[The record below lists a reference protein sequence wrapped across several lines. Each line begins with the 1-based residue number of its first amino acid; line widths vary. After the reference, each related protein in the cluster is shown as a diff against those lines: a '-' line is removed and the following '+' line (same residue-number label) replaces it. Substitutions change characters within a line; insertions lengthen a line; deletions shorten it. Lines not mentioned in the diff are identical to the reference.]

1 MRELEDSAASTA
13 TAAVQLPILPLDG
26 KVLFPRT
33 YLRLAIT
40 SASALQLLKDL
51 VWEVRSPKTARRGGS
66 STGNGDASASLSLA
80 IFTRRSSDGDG
91 DAQQALATTAE
102 AKDAVYHVGTVARV
116 VQLTRMQG
124 GATGLSVLVQG
135 LYRVQLQDVA
145 QTRPYLVGTVQKLLA
160 PPLPLKSRADGKVEK
175 DASLTLEQL
184 ALRLKQLTQEYLETA
199 KSSPL
204 LRRSNGLVDAIG
216 NSSAGEL
223 ADVVVSYLNVGA
235 AEKQDV
241 LEAVSVY
248 QRCERAVVLLEQET
262 EKARLQRKIQS
273 EVQGKLEGTRKE
285 FLLRQQLEAIKKE
298 LGEVGDDGAGG
309 DNAGEIKLLED
320 RLNALTL
327 EPKAAKVAQR
337 ELRRLKG
344 MTAMQPEFG
353 ILHNY
358 LEFFSEL
365 PWNAATA
372 DSLLVERVRQQ
383 LDADHYGLDKVKKRI
398 TEYIA
403 VRSLKRDMR
412 GPILCLVGPPG
423 VGKTSLGRSIAA
435 ATNRKFERVA
445 LGGVHDESEIRGHRK
460 TYVGAMP
467 GCVLNALRHAE
478 TNNPVL
484 LLDEVDKLGK
494 DFRGDPASALLEVLD
509 PHQNNTFTDHYLN
522 VPFDLSHVLFLATAN
537 SLDTIPA
544 PLLDR
549 MEVIE
554 LSGYSVE
561 QKVEIARRYL
571 LPQQIEA
578 NGLRE
583 EMVRVSDDALR
594 FLIMRYTREAGVRD
608 LERQVGAL
616 CRYVAVDVVR
626 ELDEAKQQQQKTG
639 GNKKDETDADLV
651 AAFDPIFIDKKMVH
665 AILGHELVFNEVALR
680 SSVPGVATG
689 MSWST
694 AGGSILF
701 VEASCTR
708 HSPDEL
714 STATSATLSHSAPT
728 LQLTGKLGDVMKES
742 AQLALSWL
750 RVNAH
755 LIELPPLPA
764 TSATGEASGPSVISL
779 DGISGVHV
787 HFPEG
792 AIPKDGP
799 SAGGAIVCALLS
811 VISGIPVPVDIS
823 MTGEITLRGVILP
836 VGGIREKV
844 LAAIRAGIKRVIL
857 PRGNKSEAEELREEF
872 AGVTTSQLRERDAHK
887 PRVQLLFVSDLR
899 ELVQLVF
906 RMKVREDSRVR
917 RVDGSSAATSGG
929 LDFTSDPVLLSML

>member
-1 MRELEDSAASTA
+1 MEDRA
-13 TAAVQLPILPLDG
+13 TSPATPALQLPILPLDG

-51 VWEVRSPKTARRGGS
+51 VWEVRAPKTSRRSGS
-66 STGNGDASASLSLA
+66 DSAASTSLTLA
-80 IFTRRSSDGDG
+80 IFTRRSSAER
-91 DAQQALATTAE
+91 DAGSHQVLPTTAE
-102 AKDAVYHVGTVARV
+102 AKDAVYSVGTVARV

-124 GATGLSVLVQG
+124 GVAGLSVLVQG
-135 LYRVQLQDVA
+135 LHRVQLQDVA
-145 QTRPYLVGTVQKLLA
+145 QTRPYLVGSVQQLEVPA
-160 PPLPLKSRADGKVEK
+160 PVKGEK
-175 DASLTLEQL
+175 TKETALTLEQL
-184 ALRLKQLTQEYLETA
+184 ALRLKHLTQEYLETA
-199 KSSPL
+199 KSAPL

-223 ADVVVSYLNVGA
+223 ADVVVSYLNVA
-235 AEKQDV
+235 VDEKQQV
-241 LEAVSVY
+241 LEAVPVAL
-248 QRCERAVVLLEQET
+248 RCELAVALLEQET

-273 EVQGKLEGTRKE
+273 EVQDKLEGTRKK

-298 LGEVGDDGAGG
+298 LGEAGDDGAGG
-309 DNAGEIKLLED
+309 ENASDIKLLED
-320 RLNALTL
+320 RLNALNL

-344 MTAMQPEFG
+344 MTAMQPEYG

-365 PWNAATA
+365 PWNASTT
-372 DSLLVERVRQQ
+372 DSLLVERVRKQ

-467 GCVLNALRHAE
+467 GCILNALRHAE

-522 VPFDLSHVLFLATAN
+522 VPFDLSRTLFLATAN
-537 SLDTIPA
+537 SLDTIPG

-554 LSGYSVE
+554 LTGYSVE

-578 NGLRE
+578 NGLRKD
-583 EMVRVSDDALR
+583 MVRVSDEALR
-594 FLIMRYTREAGVRD
+594 YLIMRYTREAGVRD

-626 ELDEAKQQQQKTG
+626 ELDESEQKTEEDG
-639 GNKKDETDADLV
+639 VDRLAS
-651 AAFDPIFIDKKMVH
+651 FDPIYIDKKMIRS
-665 AILGHELVFNEVALR
+665 ILGHELVFNEVALR

-708 HSPDEL
+708 RAPL
-714 STATSATLSHSAPT
+714 NKVATSNASALTNSAPT
-728 LQLTGKLGDVMKES
+728 LKLTGKLGDVMKES

-750 RVNAH
+750 LVNAH
-755 LIELPPLPA
+755 LIDLPRVEGSQADAGEL
-764 TSATGEASGPSVISL
+764 SGPNALSL
-779 DGISGVHV
+779 DEISSLHV

-811 VISGIPVPVDIS
+811 VISGLPVPIDIA

-857 PRGNKSEAEELREEF
+857 PRGNKNEAEELRKEF
-872 AGVTTSQLRERDAHK
+872 AGVSTGSSRERDNGK
-887 PRVQLLFVSDLR
+887 DPVQLLFVSDLR
-899 ELVQLVF
+899 ELIQLVF
-906 RMKVREDSRVR
+906 HMKVREDVGVR
-917 RVDGSSAATSGG
+917 RLESSNSSGG
-929 LDFTSDPVLLSML
+929 VDYTSDPVLLSML

>member
-1 MRELEDSAASTA
+1 MEDRTTSTA
-13 TAAVQLPILPLDG
+13 TAALQLPILPLDN

-40 SASALQLLKDL
+40 SSSALQLLKDL
-51 VWEVRSPKTARRGGS
+51 VWEVKAPKTSRRSGGDTTPS
-66 STGNGDASASLSLA
+66 VSLALA
-80 IFTRRSSDGDG
+80 IFTRRQAETEPD
-91 DAQQALATTAE
+91 ALATTAE
-102 AKDAVYHVGTVARV
+102 AKNAVYSVGTMARV
-116 VQLTRMQG
+116 VQLTRLQG
-124 GATGLSVLVQG
+124 GVAGLSVLVQG
-135 LYRVQLQDVA
+135 LHRVQLQDVA
-145 QTRPYLVGTVQKLLA
+145 QTRPYLVGSVQKLAVPSPVLS
-160 PPLPLKSRADGKVEK
+160 KSGSKTEQDT
-175 DASLTLEQL
+175 TLEQL
-184 ALRLKQLTQEYLETA
+184 TMRLKHLTQEYLETA
-199 KSSPL
+199 KSAPL

-223 ADVVVSYLNVGA
+223 ADVVVSYLNVSA
-235 AEKQDV
+235 AEKQSV
-241 LEAVSVY
+241 LEAVPVAL
-248 QRCERAVVLLEQET
+248 RCERAVVLLEQET
-262 EKARLQRKIQS
+262 EKSRLQRRIQS
-273 EVQGKLEGTRKE
+273 EVQDKLEGTRKE

-298 LGEVGDDGAGG
+298 LGEAEDGAGG
-309 DNAGEIKLLED
+309 DNAGEIKLLEG
-320 RLNALTL
+320 RLNALKL

-344 MTAMQPEFG
+344 MTAMQPEYG

-365 PWNAATA
+365 PWSTSTA
-372 DSLLVERVRQQ
+372 DSLLVERVRSQ

-403 VRSLKRDMR
+403 VRSLKRNMR

-423 VGKTSLGRSIAA
+423 VGKTSLGRSIAT

-467 GCVLNALRHAE
+467 GCILNALRHAE

-494 DFRGDPASALLEVLD
+494 DFRGDPANALLEVLD

-522 VPFDLSHVLFLATAN
+522 VPFDLSHTLFLATAN
-537 SLDTIPA
+537 SLDTIPG

-561 QKVEIARRYL
+561 QKAEIAKRYL

-578 NGLRE
+578 NGLRKD
-583 EMVRVSDDALR
+583 MVRVSDEALR

-616 CRYVAVDVVR
+616 CRFVAVDVVR
-626 ELDEAKQQQQKTG
+626 ELDESKQKVQTSD
-639 GNKKDETDADLV
+639 KDSDLL
-651 AAFDPIFIDKKMVH
+651 ASFDPVFIDKKMIH
-665 AILGHELVFNEVALR
+665 TILGHELVFNEVALR

-689 MSWST
+689 
-694 AGGSILF
+694 
-701 VEASCTR
+701 
-708 HSPDEL
+708 
-714 STATSATLSHSAPT
+714 
-728 LQLTGKLGDVMKES
+728 
-742 AQLALSWL
+742 
-750 RVNAH
+750 
-755 LIELPPLPA
+755 
-764 TSATGEASGPSVISL
+764 
-779 DGISGVHV
+779 VHI

-811 VISGIPVPVDIS
+811 VIS
-823 MTGEITLRGVILP
+823 

-857 PRGNKSEAEELREEF
+857 PRGNKSEAEELRKEF
-872 AGVTTSQLRERDAHK
+872 AGVSTDHRKDQ
-887 PRVQLLFVSDLR
+887 VQLLFVSDLR
-899 ELVQLVF
+899 ELIQLVF
-906 RMKVREDSRVR
+906 HMKIHQDPACFSDSVRHHKSI
-917 RVDGSSAATSGG
+917 
-929 LDFTSDPVLLSML
+929 FSDPL

>member
-1 MRELEDSAASTA
+1 MEDRSTSTA
-13 TAAVQLPILPLDG
+13 TAALQLPILPLDD

-40 SASALQLLKDL
+40 SSSALQLLKDL
-51 VWEVRSPKTARRGGS
+51 VWEVKAPKTSRRTAS
-66 STGNGDASASLSLA
+66 DATPSASLTLA
-80 IFTRRSSDGDG
+80 IFTRRHADTG
-91 DAQQALATTAE
+91 ALTTTAE
-102 AKDAVYHVGTVARV
+102 AKDAVYSVGTMARV
-116 VQLTRMQG
+116 VQLTRLQG
-124 GATGLSVLVQG
+124 GVAGLSVLVQG
-135 LYRVQLQDVA
+135 LHRVQLQDVA
-145 QTRPYLVGTVQKLLA
+145 QTRPYLVGSVQKLSV
-160 PPLPLKSRADGKVEK
+160 PPSVLSKSGSKSEQE
-175 DASLTLEQL
+175 STLEQL
-184 ALRLKQLTQEYLETA
+184 TMKLKHLTQEYLETS
-199 KSSPL
+199 KSAPL

-223 ADVVVSYLNVGA
+223 ADVVVSYLNVSA
-235 AEKQDV
+235 AEKQEV
-241 LEAVSVY
+241 LEALPVDL
-248 QRCERAVVLLEQET
+248 RCERAVALLEQET
-262 EKARLQRKIQS
+262 EKSRLQRRIQS
-273 EVQGKLEGTRKE
+273 EVQDKLEGTRKE

-298 LGEVGDDGAGG
+298 LGEAEDGPGG

-320 RLNALTL
+320 RLNGLKL

-344 MTAMQPEFG
+344 MTAMQPEYG

-358 LEFFSEL
+358 LEFFLEL
-365 PWNAATA
+365 PWSTSTT
-372 DSLLVERVRQQ
+372 DSLLVERVRSQ

-423 VGKTSLGRSIAA
+423 VGKTSLGRSIAT
-435 ATNRKFERVA
+435 ATNRKFERIA

-467 GCVLNALRHAE
+467 GCILNALRHAE

-522 VPFDLSHVLFLATAN
+522 VPFDLSRTLFLATAN
-537 SLDTIPA
+537 SLDTIPG

-561 QKVEIARRYL
+561 QKVEIAKRYL

-578 NGLRE
+578 NGLRKD
-583 EMVRVSDDALR
+583 MVRVSDEALR

-616 CRYVAVDVVR
+616 CRFVAVDVVR
-626 ELDEAKQQQQKTG
+626 ELDESKQKVQNTD
-639 GNKKDETDADLV
+639 KDSDLL
-651 AAFDPIFIDKKMVH
+651 ASLDPIFIDKKMIH
-665 AILGHELVFNEVALR
+665 TILGHELVFNEVALR

-701 VEASCTR
+701 VEASCTQQMY
-708 HSPDEL
+708 SKDAL
-714 STATSATLSHSAPT
+714 TSSASNHPTPT

-750 RVNAH
+750 IVNAR
-755 LIELPPLPA
+755 LIKLPHVQL
-764 TSATGEASGPSVISL
+764 ATGAGESSGPNTLSL

-811 VISGIPVPVDIS
+811 VISGVPVPVDIA

-857 PRGNKSEAEELREEF
+857 PRGNKSEAEELRKEF
-872 AGVTTSQLRERDAHK
+872 AGVSTDHRKD
-887 PRVQLLFVSDLR
+887 RVQLLFVSDLR
-899 ELVQLVF
+899 ELIQLVF
-906 RMKVREDSRVR
+906 HMKVHEDPGVR
-917 RVDGSSAATSGG
+917 RVGDTTSRGG
-929 LDFTSDPVLLSML
+929 ADYTSDPVLLSML

>member
-1 MRELEDSAASTA
+1 MEDRATSTA
-13 TAAVQLPILPLDG
+13 TAPLQLPILPLDG

-51 VWEVRSPKTARRGGS
+51 VWEVRAPKTSRRSGG
-66 STGNGDASASLSLA
+66 DSASLTLA
-80 IFTRRSSDGDG
+80 IFTRRSGLEGDA
-91 DAQQALATTAE
+91 DAQQVLATTAD
-102 AKDAVYHVGTVARV
+102 AKDAVYGVGTVARV

-124 GATGLSVLVQG
+124 GVPGLSVLVQG
-135 LYRVQLQDVA
+135 LHRVQLQDVA
-145 QTRPYLVGTVQKLLA
+145 QTRPYLVGSVQRLVTVEDQ
-160 PPLPLKSRADGKVEK
+160 PQQEST
-175 DASLTLEQL
+175 LTLEQL
-184 ALRLKQLTQEYLETA
+184 ALRLKHLTQEYLETA
-199 KSSPL
+199 KSAPL

-223 ADVVVSYLNVGA
+223 ADVVVSYLNVGVD
-235 AEKQDV
+235 EKQQV
-241 LEAVSVY
+241 LEAVPVTL
-248 QRCERAVVLLEQET
+248 RCERAVALLEQET
-262 EKARLQRKIQS
+262 EKAKLQRKIQS
-273 EVQGKLEGTRKE
+273 EVQDKLEGTRKE

-298 LGEVGDDGAGG
+298 LGEAGDDGTAG
-309 DNAGEIKLLED
+309 DNASDIKLLED

-344 MTAMQPEFG
+344 MTAMQPEYG

-365 PWNAATA
+365 PWNTSTA
-372 DSLLVERVRQQ
+372 DSLLVERVRKQ

-403 VRSLKRDMR
+403 VRSLKKDMR

-423 VGKTSLGRSIAA
+423 VGKTSLGRSIAT

-467 GCVLNALRHAE
+467 GCILNALRHAE

-522 VPFDLSHVLFLATAN
+522 VPFDLSRTLFLATAN
-537 SLDTIPA
+537 SLDTIPG

-578 NGLRE
+578 NGLRKD
-583 EMVRVSDDALR
+583 MVRVSDEALR
-594 FLIMRYTREAGVRD
+594 YLIMRYTREAGVRD
-608 LERQVGAL
+608 LERQMGAL

-626 ELDEAKQQQQKTG
+626 ELDEADRVLMKKSEESDG
-639 GNKKDETDADLV
+639 GADRL
-651 AAFDPIFIDKKMVH
+651 ASFDPIFIDKKTIRS
-665 AILGHELVFNEVALR
+665 ILGHELVFNEVALS

-708 HSPDEL
+708 
-714 STATSATLSHSAPT
+714 STKAAPTAPSLTQSVPT

-750 RVNAH
+750 LVNAH
-755 LIELPPLPA
+755 LVELPREESNA
-764 TSATGEASGPSVISL
+764 TNAGELSRPTALSL
-779 DGISGVHV
+779 DGITSVHV

-811 VISGIPVPVDIS
+811 VISGQPVPVDIA

-836 VGGIREKV
+836 VGGVREKV

-857 PRGNKSEAEELREEF
+857 PRGNKSEAEELRKEF
-872 AGVTTSQLRERDAHK
+872 AGVPTDNSRHHK
-887 PRVQLLFVSDLR
+887 DRVQLLFVSDLR
-899 ELVQLVF
+899 ELIQLVF
-906 RMKVREDSRVR
+906 HMKMREDVGVR
-917 RVDGSSAATSGG
+917 RLKAAGSSGG
-929 LDFTSDPVLLSML
+929 VDYTSDPVLLSML

>member
-1 MRELEDSAASTA
+1 MEERAPSTA
-13 TAAVQLPILPLDG
+13 TAALQLPILPLDG

-51 VWEVRSPKTARRGGS
+51 VWEVRSPKTSKRNAGD
-66 STGNGDASASLSLA
+66 STSLTLA
-80 IFTRRSSDGDG
+80 IFTRRGGNDGNADTH
-91 DAQQALATTAE
+91 QVLPTTAE
-102 AKDAVYHVGTVARV
+102 AKDAVFQVGTVARV

-124 GATGLSVLVQG
+124 GVAGLSVLVQG
-135 LYRVQLQDVA
+135 LHRVQLQDVA
-145 QTRPYLVGTVQKLLA
+145 QTRPYLVGSVQRLVA
-160 PPLPLKSRADGKVEK
+160 PVPVKGDKTEETA
-175 DASLTLEQL
+175 LTLEQL
-184 ALRLKQLTQEYLETA
+184 ALRLKHLTQEYLETA
-199 KSSPL
+199 KSAPL

-223 ADVVVSYLNVGA
+223 ADVVVSYLNVGVE
-235 AEKQDV
+235 EKQQV
-241 LEAVSVY
+241 LEAVPVAL
-248 QRCERAVVLLEQET
+248 RCERAVALLEQET

-273 EVQGKLEGTRKE
+273 EVQDKLEGTRKE

-298 LGEVGDDGAGG
+298 LGEAGDDGAGG
-309 DNAGEIKLLED
+309 DNAGEIKLLEE

-344 MTAMQPEFG
+344 MTAMLPEYG

-365 PWNAATA
+365 PWNISTA
-372 DSLLVERVRQQ
+372 DSLLVERVRKQ

-423 VGKTSLGRSIAA
+423 VGKTSLGRSIAT
-435 ATNRKFERVA
+435 ATNRRFERVA

-467 GCVLNALRHAE
+467 GCILNALRHAE

-522 VPFDLSHVLFLATAN
+522 VPFDLSRTLFLATAN
-537 SLDTIPA
+537 TLDTIPG

-554 LSGYSVE
+554 LTGYSVE

-578 NGLRE
+578 NGLRKD
-583 EMVRVSDDALR
+583 MVHISDEALR
-594 FLIMRYTREAGVRD
+594 YLIMRYTREAGVRD

-616 CRYVAVDVVR
+616 CRFVAVDVVR
-626 ELDEAKQQQQKTG
+626 ELDEDDQQKVS
-639 GNKKDETDADLV
+639 KDDGADRL
-651 AAFDPIFIDKKMVH
+651 ASFDPTFVDKKMIRSV
-665 AILGHELVFNEVALR
+665 LGHELVFNEVALR

-689 MSWST
+689 MSWGT

-708 HSPDEL
+708 HAGTDRVS
-714 STATSATLSHSAPT
+714 STAASYAAPT
-728 LQLTGKLGDVMKES
+728 LQLTGKLGDVIKES
-742 AQLALSWL
+742 VQLALSWL
-750 RVNAH
+750 LVNAH
-755 LIELPPLPA
+755 LIELPREESLA
-764 TSATGEASGPSVISL
+764 GESSGINALSL
-779 DGISGVHV
+779 DGISSVHV

-799 SAGGAIVCALLS
+799 SAGGAIVCALVS
-811 VISGIPVPVDIS
+811 MISGIPVPVDIA

-857 PRGNKSEAEELREEF
+857 PRGNKSEAEELRKEF
-872 AGVTTSQLRERDAHK
+872 AGVSTGNRDNRK
-887 PRVQLLFVSDLR
+887 DRVQLLFVSDLR
-899 ELVQLVF
+899 ELIQLVF
-906 RMKVREDSRVR
+906 HMKVCEDPGVR
-917 RVDGSSAATSGG
+917 RLKSTSSNGGVDY
-929 LDFTSDPVLLSML
+929 TSDPVLLSML

>member
-1 MRELEDSAASTA
+1 MEDRATSTA
-13 TAAVQLPILPLDG
+13 TAALQLPILPLDG

-51 VWEVRSPKTARRGGS
+51 VWEVRSPKTPKRNAGDS
-66 STGNGDASASLSLA
+66 AASTSLTLA
-80 IFTRRSSDGDG
+80 IFTRRDSAEG
-91 DAQQALATTAE
+91 DADSGQLLATAAE
-102 AKDAVYHVGTVARV
+102 AKDAVYSVGTVARV

-124 GATGLSVLVQG
+124 GVAGLSVLVQG
-135 LYRVQLQDVA
+135 LHRVQLQDVA
-145 QTRPYLVGTVQKLLA
+145 QTRPYLVGSVQRLVA
-160 PPLPLKSRADGKVEK
+160 PVPVPVKGAKTEDT
-175 DASLTLEQL
+175 ALTLEQV
-184 ALRLKQLTQEYLETA
+184 ALRLKHLTQEYLETA
-199 KSSPL
+199 KSAPL
-204 LRRSNGLVDAIG
+204 LRRSNGLMDAIG

-223 ADVVVSYLNVGA
+223 ADVVVSYLNVGVG
-235 AEKQDV
+235 EKQQV
-241 LEAVSVY
+241 LEAVPIAL
-248 QRCERAVVLLEQET
+248 RCERAVSLLEQET

-273 EVQGKLEGTRKE
+273 EVQDKLEGTRKE

-298 LGEVGDDGAGG
+298 LGEAGDDGAGG

-327 EPKAAKVAQR
+327 DPKASKIAQR

-344 MTAMQPEFG
+344 MTAMQPEYG

-365 PWNAATA
+365 PWSISTA
-372 DSLLVERVRQQ
+372 DSLLVERVRKQ

-423 VGKTSLGRSIAA
+423 VGKTSLGRSIAT

-467 GCVLNALRHAE
+467 GCILNALRHAE

-522 VPFDLSHVLFLATAN
+522 VPFDLSRTLFLATAN
-537 SLDTIPA
+537 SLDTIPG

-583 EMVRVSDDALR
+583 GMVRISDEALR
-594 FLIMRYTREAGVRD
+594 FLVMRYTREAGVRD

-626 ELDEAKQQQQKTG
+626 ELDESDDKQE
-639 GNKKDETDADLV
+639 KKDGDNSDRL
-651 AAFDPIFIDKKMVH
+651 AAFDPIFIDKKMIR

-708 HSPDEL
+708 HPPSIEAAPS
-714 STATSATLSHSAPT
+714 STSRSNASPT

-750 RVNAH
+750 LVNAH
-755 LIELPPLPA
+755 LIEFPHKVRTQA
-764 TSATGEASGPSVISL
+764 EAGELSGSNTLSL
-779 DGISGVHV
+779 DDISSVHV

-792 AIPKDGP
+792 AISKDGP

-811 VISGIPVPVDIS
+811 VISGLSVPVDIA

-857 PRGNKSEAEELREEF
+857 PRGNKSEAEELRKEF
-872 AGVTTSQLRERDAHK
+872 AGVSTDNTRERDHRK
-887 PRVQLLFVSDLR
+887 DRVQLLFVSDLR
-899 ELVQLVF
+899 ELIQIVF
-906 RMKVREDSRVR
+906 HMKVREDPGVR
-917 RVDGSSAATSGG
+917 RLKSARAGGGVDYS
-929 LDFTSDPVLLSML
+929 SDPVLLSML

>member
-1 MRELEDSAASTA
+1 MEDRSTSAA
-13 TAAVQLPILPLDG
+13 AAPLQLPILPLDG

-33 YLRLAIT
+33 YLRLAIM

-51 VWEVRSPKTARRGGS
+51 VWEVRAPKTSRHSG
-66 STGNGDASASLSLA
+66 GDAAAPTSLTLA
-80 IFTRRSSDGDG
+80 IFTRRSGAED
-91 DAQQALATTAE
+91 DADRQQVLPTTAQ
-102 AKDAVYHVGTVARV
+102 AKDAVYSVGTVARV

-124 GATGLSVLVQG
+124 GMAGLSVLVQG
-135 LYRVQLQDVA
+135 LHRVQLQDVA
-145 QTRPYLVGTVQKLLA
+145 QTRPYLVGSVQRLVA
-160 PPLPLKSRADGKVEK
+160 PVPVKGVKTEDTA
-175 DASLTLEQL
+175 LTLEQL
-184 ALRLKQLTQEYLETA
+184 ALRLKHLTQEYLETA
-199 KSSPL
+199 KSAPL

-223 ADVVVSYLNVGA
+223 ADVVVSYLNVGVD
-235 AEKQDV
+235 EKQQV
-241 LEAVSVY
+241 LEAVPVAL
-248 QRCERAVVLLEQET
+248 RCELAVALLEQET

-273 EVQGKLEGTRKE
+273 EVQDKLEGTRKE

-298 LGEVGDDGAGG
+298 LGEAGDDGAGG
-309 DNAGEIKLLED
+309 ENSTEIKLLED
-320 RLNALTL
+320 RLNALSL
-327 EPKAAKVAQR
+327 EPKAAKVVQR

-344 MTAMQPEFG
+344 MTAMQPEYG
-353 ILHNY
+353 ILQNY

-365 PWNAATA
+365 PWNASTT
-372 DSLLVERVRQQ
+372 DSLLVERVRKQ

-423 VGKTSLGRSIAA
+423 VGKTSLGRSIAT
-435 ATNRKFERVA
+435 ATNRKFQRVA

-467 GCVLNALRHAE
+467 GCILNALRHAE

-509 PHQNNTFTDHYLN
+509 PHQNDTFTDHYLN
-522 VPFDLSHVLFLATAN
+522 VPFDLSRTLFLATAN
-537 SLDTIPA
+537 SLETIPG

-554 LSGYSVE
+554 ISGYSVE
-561 QKVEIARRYL
+561 QKMEIARRYL

-578 NGLRE
+578 NGLRKD
-583 EMVRVSDDALR
+583 MVRVSDVALR
-594 FLIMRYTREAGVRD
+594 HLIMRYTREAGVRD

-616 CRYVAVDVVR
+616 CRFVAVDVVR
-626 ELDEAKQQQQKTG
+626 ELDESVPKTD
-639 GNKKDETDADLV
+639 KDADSDRL
-651 AAFDPIFIDKKMVH
+651 ASFDPIFIDKKMIRT
-665 AILGHELVFNEVALR
+665 ILGHELVFNEVALR

-701 VEASCTR
+701 IEASCTR
-708 HSPDEL
+708 RAPL
-714 STATSATLSHSAPT
+714 SNITTSSMPALTNATPN

-750 RVNAH
+750 IVNAH
-755 LIELPPLPA
+755 LIDLPHMEGIQAAAGEL
-764 TSATGEASGPSVISL
+764 SGPNALSFDDISN
-779 DGISGVHV
+779 VHV

-811 VISGIPVPVDIS
+811 VLSGIPVPIDIA

-857 PRGNKSEAEELREEF
+857 PRGNKNEAEELRKEF
-872 AGVTTSQLRERDAHK
+872 AGVPTGSSRERDNGK
-887 PRVQLLFVSDLR
+887 DRVQLLFVSDLCELI
-899 ELVQLVF
+899 ELVF
-906 RMKVREDSRVR
+906 HMKVREDAGVR
-917 RVDGSSAATSGG
+917 RLKATTPSGEVDYS
-929 LDFTSDPVLLSML
+929 SDPVLLSML

>member
-1 MRELEDSAASTA
+1 MEDRAPSTA
-13 TAAVQLPILPLDG
+13 TAALQLPILPLDD

-51 VWEVRSPKTARRGGS
+51 VWEVRAPKTSRRSGGGDVGA
-66 STGNGDASASLSLA
+66 STSLTLA
-80 IFTRRSSDGDG
+80 IFTRRSNTEG
-91 DAQQALATTAE
+91 DADNAQVLPTTAE
-102 AKDAVYHVGTVARV
+102 AKDAVYSVGTVARV

-124 GATGLSVLVQG
+124 GVAGLSVLVQG
-135 LYRVQLQDVA
+135 LHRVQLQDVA
-145 QTRPYLVGTVQKLLA
+145 QTRPYLVGYVQRLVA
-160 PPLPLKSRADGKVEK
+160 PVPVKGAKTEDT
-175 DASLTLEQL
+175 ALTLEQL
-184 ALRLKQLTQEYLETA
+184 ALRLKHLTQEYLETA
-199 KSSPL
+199 KSAPL

-223 ADVVVSYLNVGA
+223 ADVVVSYLNVGVE
-235 AEKQDV
+235 EKQQV
-241 LEAVSVY
+241 LEAVPVAL
-248 QRCERAVVLLEQET
+248 RCELAVALLEQET

-273 EVQGKLEGTRKE
+273 EVQDKLEGTRKE

-298 LGEVGDDGAGG
+298 LGEAGDDGAGG
-309 DNAGEIKLLED
+309 DNASEIKLLED
-320 RLNALTL
+320 RLNALSL
-327 EPKAAKVAQR
+327 EPRAAKVAQR

-344 MTAMQPEFG
+344 MTAMQPEYG

-365 PWNAATA
+365 PWNVSTA
-372 DSLLVERVRQQ
+372 DSLLVERVRKQ

-423 VGKTSLGRSIAA
+423 VGKTSLGRSIAT

-467 GCVLNALRHAE
+467 GCILNALRHAE

-522 VPFDLSHVLFLATAN
+522 VPFDLSRTLFLATAN
-537 SLDTIPA
+537 SLDTIPG

-554 LSGYSVE
+554 LTGYSVE

-578 NGLRE
+578 NGLRAD
-583 EMVRVSDDALR
+583 MVRVSDEALR
-594 FLIMRYTREAGVRD
+594 YLIMRYTREAGVRD

-626 ELDEAKQQQQKTG
+626 ELDETEEKQKTE
-639 GNKKDETDADLV
+639 KDDDNIDRLAS
-651 AAFDPIFIDKKMVH
+651 FDPIYIDKKMIRS
-665 AILGHELVFNEVALR
+665 ILGHELVFNEVALR

-701 VEASCTR
+701 
-708 HSPDEL
+708 
-714 STATSATLSHSAPT
+714 
-728 LQLTGKLGDVMKES
+728 LGDVMKES

-750 RVNAH
+750 LVNAH
-755 LIELPPLPA
+755 LIDLPRLESSLAEAGEL
-764 TSATGEASGPSVISL
+764 SGPNALPVDDIS
-779 DGISGVHV
+779 SVHV

-811 VISGIPVPVDIS
+811 VISGVPVPIDIA

-857 PRGNKSEAEELREEF
+857 PRGNKNEAEELRKEF
-872 AGVTTSQLRERDAHK
+872 AGVSTVNSHERDNNK
-887 PRVQLLFVSDLR
+887 DRVQLLFVSDLR
-899 ELVQLVF
+899 ELIQLVF
-906 RMKVREDSRVR
+906 HMKMREDVGVR
-917 RVDGSSAATSGG
+917 RLKSVSPSEGVDYT
-929 LDFTSDPVLLSML
+929 DPVLLSML

>member
-1 MRELEDSAASTA
+1 MDA
-13 TAAVQLPILPLDG
+13 TSPATTPLQLPILPLDG

-51 VWEVRSPKTARRGGS
+51 VWEVRAPKTSRRHSSDS
-66 STGNGDASASLSLA
+66 STSLTLA
-80 IFTRRSSDGDG
+80 IFTRRDSAEGEA
-91 DAQQALATTAE
+91 DASQILATTE
-102 AKDAVYHVGTVARV
+102 AKDAVYSVGTVARV

-124 GATGLSVLVQG
+124 GVAGLSVLVQG
-135 LYRVQLQDVA
+135 LHRVQLQDVV
-145 QTRPYLVGTVQKLLA
+145 QTRPYLVGSVQRLVTPA
-160 PPLPLKSRADGKVEK
+160 PVKGEK
-175 DASLTLEQL
+175 TEETELTLEQL
-184 ALRLKQLTQEYLETA
+184 ALRLKHLTQEYLETA
-199 KSSPL
+199 KSAPL

-223 ADVVVSYLNVGA
+223 ADVVVSYLNVGVE
-235 AEKQDV
+235 EKQQV
-241 LEAVSVY
+241 LEALPIAL
-248 QRCERAVVLLEQET
+248 RCERAVALLEQET

-273 EVQGKLEGTRKE
+273 EVQDKLEGTRKE

-298 LGEVGDDGAGG
+298 LGEAGDDGAGG

-344 MTAMQPEFG
+344 MTAMQPEYG

-365 PWNAATA
+365 PWNTSTA
-372 DSLLVERVRQQ
+372 DSLLVERVRKQ

-423 VGKTSLGRSIAA
+423 VGKTSLGRSIAT

-467 GCVLNALRHAE
+467 GCILNALRHAE

-522 VPFDLSHVLFLATAN
+522 VPFDLSRTLFLATAN
-537 SLDTIPA
+537 SLDTIPG

-578 NGLRE
+578 NGLRKD
-583 EMVRVSDDALR
+583 MVHISDEALR
-594 FLIMRYTREAGVRD
+594 YLIMRYTREAGVRD

-626 ELDEAKQQQQKTG
+626 ELDDSDQEKTHDD
-639 GNKKDETDADLV
+639 NTDRLAL
-651 AAFDPIFIDKKMVH
+651 FDPIFVDKKMICS
-665 AILGHELVFNEVALR
+665 ILGHELVFNEVALR

-701 VEASCTR
+701 
-708 HSPDEL
+708 
-714 STATSATLSHSAPT
+714 
-728 LQLTGKLGDVMKES
+728 LGDVMKES

-750 RVNAH
+750 LVNAH
-755 LIELPPLPA
+755 LIELPREESTTTDA
-764 TSATGEASGPSVISL
+764 GELSGSNALSLENIASVY
-779 DGISGVHV
+779 V

-811 VISGIPVPVDIS
+811 VISGLPVPVDIA

-857 PRGNKSEAEELREEF
+857 PRGNKSEAEELRKEF
-872 AGVTTSQLRERDAHK
+872 TGVSVGNARDYRK
-887 PRVQLLFVSDLR
+887 DRVQLLFVSDLR
-899 ELVQLVF
+899 ELIQLVF
-906 RMKVREDSRVR
+906 HMKVREDSGVR
-917 RVDGSSAATSGG
+917 QLNSTNSTGGVDY
-929 LDFTSDPVLLSML
+929 TSDPVLLSML

>member
-1 MRELEDSAASTA
+1 MEERAPSTA
-13 TAAVQLPILPLDG
+13 TTALQLPILPLDG

-51 VWEVRSPKTARRGGS
+51 VWEVRSPKTSKRNAGD
-66 STGNGDASASLSLA
+66 STSLTLA
-80 IFTRRSSDGDG
+80 IFTRRSGDEG
-91 DAQQALATTAE
+91 STDTHQVLPTTVE
-102 AKDAVYHVGTVARV
+102 AKDAVFRVGTVARV

-124 GATGLSVLVQG
+124 GVAGLSVLVQG
-135 LYRVQLQDVA
+135 LHRVQLQDVA
-145 QTRPYLVGTVQKLLA
+145 QTRPYLVGSVQRLVA
-160 PPLPLKSRADGKVEK
+160 PVPVKGDKTEETA
-175 DASLTLEQL
+175 LTLEQL

-199 KSSPL
+199 KSAPL

-223 ADVVVSYLNVGA
+223 ADVVVSYLNVGVE
-235 AEKQDV
+235 EKQEV
-241 LEAVSVY
+241 LEAVPVAL
-248 QRCERAVVLLEQET
+248 RCERAVALLEQET

-273 EVQGKLEGTRKE
+273 EVQDKLEGTRKE

-298 LGEVGDDGAGG
+298 LGEAGEDGVGG
-309 DNAGEIKLLED
+309 DSAGEIKLLEE

-344 MTAMQPEFG
+344 MTAMQPEYG

-365 PWNAATA
+365 PWNMSTA
-372 DSLLVERVRQQ
+372 DSLLVERVRKQ
-383 LDADHYGLDKVKKRI
+383 LDEDHYGLDKVKKRI

-423 VGKTSLGRSIAA
+423 VGKTSLGRSIAT

-467 GCVLNALRHAE
+467 GCILNALRHAE

-522 VPFDLSHVLFLATAN
+522 VPFDLSRTLFLATAN
-537 SLDTIPA
+537 SLDTIPG

-554 LSGYSVE
+554 LTGYSVE

-578 NGLRE
+578 NGLRKD
-583 EMVRVSDDALR
+583 MVHISDEALR
-594 FLIMRYTREAGVRD
+594 YLIMRYTREAGVRD

-626 ELDEAKQQQQKTG
+626 ELDEDDQQKLTK
-639 GNKKDETDADLV
+639 NDAADRL
-651 AAFDPIFIDKKMVH
+651 ASFDPTFIDKKMIRSV
-665 AILGHELVFNEVALR
+665 LGHELVFNEVALR

-708 HSPDEL
+708 HTRSDRL
-714 STATSATLSHSAPT
+714 TDSYIAPT

-750 RVNAH
+750 LVNVH
-755 LIELPPLPA
+755 LIDLPLDENTA
-764 TSATGEASGPSVISL
+764 GESSGMKSL
-779 DGISGVHV
+779 SLEGISSVHV

-799 SAGGAIVCALLS
+799 SAGGAIVCALVS
-811 VISGIPVPVDIS
+811 VISGIPVPVDIA

-857 PRGNKSEAEELREEF
+857 PRGNKSEAEELRKEF
-872 AGVTTSQLRERDAHK
+872 AGVSTDKRDNRQD
-887 PRVQLLFVSDLR
+887 RVQLLFVSDLR
-899 ELVQLVF
+899 ELIQLVF
-906 RMKVREDSRVR
+906 HMKVGEDPGVR
-917 RVDGSSAATSGG
+917 RLNSTNSNGGVDY
-929 LDFTSDPVLLSML
+929 TSDPVLLSML

>member
-1 MRELEDSAASTA
+1 MEDRATSTA
-13 TAAVQLPILPLDG
+13 TAPLQLPILPLDG

-51 VWEVRSPKTARRGGS
+51 VWEVRAPKMSRRSGGGDTAA
-66 STGNGDASASLSLA
+66 STSLTLA
-80 IFTRRSSDGDG
+80 IFTRRSSADG
-91 DAQQALATTAE
+91 DADTHQVLPTTAE
-102 AKDAVYHVGTVARV
+102 AKDAVYSVGTVARV

-124 GATGLSVLVQG
+124 GVPGLSVLVQG
-135 LYRVQLQDVA
+135 LHRVQLQDVA
-145 QTRPYLVGTVQKLLA
+145 QTRPYLVGSVQRLVA
-160 PPLPLKSRADGKVEK
+160 PVPVKGAKAEET
-175 DASLTLEQL
+175 ALTLEQL
-184 ALRLKQLTQEYLETA
+184 ALRLKHLTQEYLETA
-199 KSSPL
+199 KSAPL

-223 ADVVVSYLNVGA
+223 ADVVVSYLNVGVD
-235 AEKQDV
+235 EKQQV
-241 LEAVSVY
+241 LEAVPVAL
-248 QRCERAVVLLEQET
+248 RCELAVALLEQET

-273 EVQGKLEGTRKE
+273 EVQDKLEGTRKE

-298 LGEVGDDGAGG
+298 LGEAGDDGA
-309 DNAGEIKLLED
+309 AGENASDLKLLED
-320 RLNALTL
+320 RLNALSL

-344 MTAMQPEFG
+344 MTAMQPEYG

-365 PWNAATA
+365 PWNNSTA
-372 DSLLVERVRQQ
+372 DSLLVERVRKQ

-398 TEYIA
+398 AEYIA

-423 VGKTSLGRSIAA
+423 VGKTSLGRSIAT

-467 GCVLNALRHAE
+467 GCILNALRHAE

-522 VPFDLSHVLFLATAN
+522 VPFDLSRTLFLATAN
-537 SLDTIPA
+537 SLDTIPG

-578 NGLRE
+578 NGLRKD
-583 EMVRVSDDALR
+583 MVRVSDKALR
-594 FLIMRYTREAGVRD
+594 YLIMRYTREAGVRD

-616 CRYVAVDVVR
+616 CRYVAVDFVR
-626 ELDEAKQQQQKTG
+626 ELDETEQKTEKDG
-639 GNKKDETDADLV
+639 GSVDRLAS
-651 AAFDPIFIDKKMVH
+651 FDPIYIDKKMIRS
-665 AILGHELVFNEVALR
+665 ILGPEIVFNEVALR

-701 VEASCTR
+701 
-708 HSPDEL
+708 
-714 STATSATLSHSAPT
+714 
-728 LQLTGKLGDVMKES
+728 LGDVMKES

-750 RVNAH
+750 LVNAH
-755 LIELPPLPA
+755 LLDLPRLEENLA
-764 TSATGEASGPSVISL
+764 DAGGISGPNSLSL
-779 DGISGVHV
+779 DDISGVHI

-811 VISGIPVPVDIS
+811 VISGLPVPVDIA

-857 PRGNKSEAEELREEF
+857 PRGNKNEAEELRKEF
-872 AGVTTSQLRERDAHK
+872 AGVSTDSTRERVNAKD
-887 PRVQLLFVSDLR
+887 RVQLLFVSDLR
-899 ELVQLVF
+899 ELIQLVF
-906 RMKVREDSRVR
+906 HMKVRDDPGVR
-917 RVDGSSAATSGG
+917 RLKSCSSSGG
-929 LDFTSDPVLLSML
+929 VDYSDPVLLSML

>member
-1 MRELEDSAASTA
+1 MEDRAPTTA
-13 TAAVQLPILPLDG
+13 TAALQLPILPLDG

-51 VWEVRSPKTARRGGS
+51 VWEVRAPKS
-66 STGNGDASASLSLA
+66 STSTSTSRASLTLA
-80 IFTRRSSDGDG
+80 IFTRRSGAEGD
-91 DAQQALATTAE
+91 DASLALVTTAQ
-102 AKDAVYHVGTVARV
+102 AKEAVYHVGTVARV
-116 VQLTRMQG
+116 VQLTRLQG
-124 GATGLSVLVQG
+124 GAAGLSVLVQG
-135 LYRVQLQDVA
+135 LHRVQLQDVA
-145 QTRPYLVGTVQKLLA
+145 QTRPYLVGSVQRLVA
-160 PPLPLKSRADGKVEK
+160 PPAQVKEAK
-175 DASLTLEQL
+175 DASALTLEQL
-184 ALRLKQLTQEYLETA
+184 AVRLKHLTQEYLETA
-199 KSSPL
+199 KSAPL

-223 ADVVVSYLNVGA
+223 ADVVVSYLNVA
-235 AEKQDV
+235 ADEKQQV
-241 LEAVSVY
+241 LEALPIAL
-248 QRCERAVVLLEQET
+248 RCERAVALLEQET

-273 EVQGKLEGTRKE
+273 EVQDKLEGTRKE

-298 LGEVGDDGAGG
+298 LGEAGDDGAAG
-309 DNAGEIKLLED
+309 DNAIEIKLLED
-320 RLNALTL
+320 RLNALSL

-337 ELRRLKG
+337 EMRRLKG
-344 MTAMQPEFG
+344 MTAMQPEYG

-365 PWNAATA
+365 PWNASTP
-372 DSLLVERVRQQ
+372 DSLLVERVRKQ

-423 VGKTSLGRSIAA
+423 VGKTSLGRSIAT

-467 GCVLNALRHAE
+467 GCILNALRHAE

-522 VPFDLSHVLFLATAN
+522 VPFDLSRTLFLATAN
-537 SLDTIPA
+537 SLDTIPG

-554 LSGYSVE
+554 LTGYSVE

-578 NGLRE
+578 NGLRKDL
-583 EMVRVSDDALR
+583 VRVSDEALR
-594 FLIMRYTREAGVRD
+594 YLIMRYTREAGVRD

-626 ELDEAKQQQQKTG
+626 ELDEADQKQKTG
-639 GNKKDETDADLV
+639 KTDDSTDRLAC
-651 AAFDPIFIDKKMVH
+651 FDPIFIDKKTIRS
-665 AILGHELVFNEVALR
+665 ILGHELVFNEVALR

-708 HSPDEL
+708 RALSNKAALPHSPP
-714 STATSATLSHSAPT
+714 A

-750 RVNAH
+750 LVNAH
-755 LIELPPLPA
+755 LIHLPREESTAADAGEL
-764 TSATGEASGPSVISL
+764 SGPTALSL
-779 DGISGVHV
+779 DGISSVHV

-799 SAGGAIVCALLS
+799 SAGGAVVCALLS
-811 VISGIPVPVDIS
+811 VISGLPVPVDIA

-857 PRGNKSEAEELREEF
+857 PRGNKSEAEELRKEF
-872 AGVTTSQLRERDAHK
+872 AGVSTDSSRERDTRK
-887 PRVQLLFVSDLR
+887 DRVQLLFVSDLR
-899 ELVQLVF
+899 ELIQLVF
-906 RMKVREDSRVR
+906 HMKVRQDAGVR
-917 RVDGSSAATSGG
+917 RLHSPSTSAGVDYS
-929 LDFTSDPVLLSML
+929 SDPVLLSML

>member
-1 MRELEDSAASTA
+1 MDDRATSTA
-13 TAAVQLPILPLDG
+13 TAALQLPILPLDG

-51 VWEVRSPKTARRGGS
+51 VWEVRSPKTPKRNAGDS
-66 STGNGDASASLSLA
+66 AASTSLTLA
-80 IFTRRSSDGDG
+80 IFTRRDSAEG
-91 DAQQALATTAE
+91 DADSGQLLATTAE
-102 AKDAVYHVGTVARV
+102 AKDAVYSVGTVARV

-124 GATGLSVLVQG
+124 GVAGLSVLVQG
-135 LYRVQLQDVA
+135 LHRVQLQDVA
-145 QTRPYLVGTVQKLLA
+145 QTRPYLVGSVQRLVA
-160 PPLPLKSRADGKVEK
+160 PVPVPVKGAKTEDT
-175 DASLTLEQL
+175 ALTLEQV
-184 ALRLKQLTQEYLETA
+184 ALRLKHLTQEYLETA
-199 KSSPL
+199 KSAPL
-204 LRRSNGLVDAIG
+204 LRRSNGLMDAIG

-223 ADVVVSYLNVGA
+223 ADVVVSYLNVGVG
-235 AEKQDV
+235 EKQQV
-241 LEAVSVY
+241 LEAVPIAL
-248 QRCERAVVLLEQET
+248 RCERAVSLLEQET

-273 EVQGKLEGTRKE
+273 EVQDKLEGTRKE

-298 LGEVGDDGAGG
+298 LGEAGDDGAGG

-327 EPKAAKVAQR
+327 DPKASKIAQR

-344 MTAMQPEFG
+344 MTAMQPEYG

-365 PWNAATA
+365 PWSISTA
-372 DSLLVERVRQQ
+372 DSLLVERARKQ

-423 VGKTSLGRSIAA
+423 VGKTSLGRSIAT

-467 GCVLNALRHAE
+467 GCILNALRHAE

-522 VPFDLSHVLFLATAN
+522 VPFDLSRTLFLATAN
-537 SLDTIPA
+537 SLDTIPG

-583 EMVRVSDDALR
+583 GMVRISDEALR
-594 FLIMRYTREAGVRD
+594 FLVMRYTREAGVRD

-626 ELDEAKQQQQKTG
+626 ELDESDDKQE
-639 GNKKDETDADLV
+639 KKDGDNSDRL
-651 AAFDPIFIDKKMVH
+651 AAFDPIFIDKKMIR

-701 VEASCTR
+701 
-708 HSPDEL
+708 
-714 STATSATLSHSAPT
+714 
-728 LQLTGKLGDVMKES
+728 LGDVMKES

-750 RVNAH
+750 LVNAH
-755 LIELPPLPA
+755 LIEFPHKVRTQA
-764 TSATGEASGPSVISL
+764 EAGELSGSNTLSL
-779 DGISGVHV
+779 DDISSVHV

-792 AIPKDGP
+792 AISKDGP

-811 VISGIPVPVDIS
+811 VISGLSVPVDIA

-857 PRGNKSEAEELREEF
+857 PRGNKSEAEELRKEF
-872 AGVTTSQLRERDAHK
+872 AGVSTDNTRERDHRK
-887 PRVQLLFVSDLR
+887 DRVQLLFVSDLR
-899 ELVQLVF
+899 ELIQIVF
-906 RMKVREDSRVR
+906 HMKVREDPGVR
-917 RVDGSSAATSGG
+917 RLKSARAGGGVDYS
-929 LDFTSDPVLLSML
+929 SDPVLLSML

>member
-1 MRELEDSAASTA
+1 MEDRATSTA
-13 TAAVQLPILPLDG
+13 TAALQLPILPLDG

-51 VWEVRSPKTARRGGS
+51 VWEVRSPKTSKRNAGDS
-66 STGNGDASASLSLA
+66 AASTSLTLA
-80 IFTRRSSDGDG
+80 IFTRRNSTEG
-91 DAQQALATTAE
+91 DADPSQLLATTTE
-102 AKDAVYHVGTVARV
+102 AKDAVYSVGTVARV

-124 GATGLSVLVQG
+124 GVAGLSVLVQG
-135 LYRVQLQDVA
+135 LHRVKLQDVA
-145 QTRPYLVGTVQKLLA
+145 QTRPYLVGSVQRLVA
-160 PPLPLKSRADGKVEK
+160 PVPMKGAKTEDT
-175 DASLTLEQL
+175 ALTLEQL
-184 ALRLKQLTQEYLETA
+184 ALRLKHLTQEYLETA
-199 KSSPL
+199 KSAPL

-223 ADVVVSYLNVGA
+223 ADVVVSYLNVGVD
-235 AEKQDV
+235 EKQQV
-241 LEAVSVY
+241 LEAVPIAL
-248 QRCERAVVLLEQET
+248 RCERAVALLEQET

-273 EVQGKLEGTRKE
+273 EVQDKLEGTRKE

-298 LGEVGDDGAGG
+298 LGEAGDDGAGG

-327 EPKAAKVAQR
+327 DPKASKIAQR

-344 MTAMQPEFG
+344 MTAMQPEYG

-365 PWNAATA
+365 PWNTSTA
-372 DSLLVERVRQQ
+372 DSLLVERVRKQ

-423 VGKTSLGRSIAA
+423 VGKTSLGRSIAT

-467 GCVLNALRHAE
+467 GCILNALRHAE

-522 VPFDLSHVLFLATAN
+522 VPFDLSRTLFLATAN
-537 SLDTIPA
+537 SLDTIPG

-583 EMVRVSDDALR
+583 DMVRISDEALR
-594 FLIMRYTREAGVRD
+594 YLIMRYTREAGVRD

-626 ELDEAKQQQQKTG
+626 ELDESDQRQEQKG
-639 GNKKDETDADLV
+639 VDSSDRLAL
-651 AAFDPIFIDKKMVH
+651 FDPIFIDKKMIRS
-665 AILGHELVFNEVALR
+665 ILGHELVFNEVALR

-708 HSPDEL
+708 LAPSDNA
-714 STATSATLSHSAPT
+714 ATSSSSTSANSAPT

-750 RVNAH
+750 LVNAH
-755 LIELPPLPA
+755 LVELPREES
-764 TSATGEASGPSVISL
+764 TSAIAGELSGPNALSL
-779 DGISGVHV
+779 DGISSVHV

-811 VISGIPVPVDIS
+811 VISGLPVPVDIA

-857 PRGNKSEAEELREEF
+857 PRGNKNEAEELRAEF
-872 AGVTTSQLRERDAHK
+872 AGVSTGNSRDRDNRKDRA
-887 PRVQLLFVSDLR
+887 QLLFVSDLR
-899 ELVQLVF
+899 ELIQIVF
-906 RMKVREDSRVR
+906 HMRVREDPGVR
-917 RVDGSSAATSGG
+917 RLNVSSASGG
-929 LDFTSDPVLLSML
+929 VDYDPVLLSML

>member
-1 MRELEDSAASTA
+1 MEERAPAA
-13 TAAVQLPILPLDG
+13 AAAAQQLPILPLDG

-51 VWEVRSPKTARRGGS
+51 VWEVRAPKPARRAA
-66 STGNGDASASLSLA
+66 GDAAPSASLTLA
-80 IFTRRSSDGDG
+80 IFTRRHSAEG
-91 DAQQALATTAE
+91 DADGHQVLTTAE
-102 AKDAVYHVGTVARV
+102 AKDAVYSVGTVARV

-124 GATGLSVLVQG
+124 GVPGLSVLVQG
-135 LYRVQLQDVA
+135 LHRVQLQDVA
-145 QTRPYLVGTVQKLLA
+145 QMRPYLVGSVQRLVA
-160 PPLPLKSRADGKVEK
+160 PVPVKGAKTEET
-175 DASLTLEQL
+175 ALTLEQL
-184 ALRLKQLTQEYLETA
+184 AMRLKTLTQEYLETA
-199 KSSPL
+199 KSAPL

-223 ADVVVSYLNVGA
+223 ADVVVSYLNVGVD
-235 AEKQDV
+235 EKQQV
-241 LEAVSVY
+241 LEALPVAL
-248 QRCERAVVLLEQET
+248 RCERAVGLLEQET

-273 EVQGKLEGTRKE
+273 EVQDKLEGTRKE

-298 LGEVGDDGAGG
+298 LGESGDDGAGG
-309 DNAGEIKLLED
+309 DNASEIKLLED
-320 RLNALTL
+320 RLNALSL

-344 MTAMQPEFG
+344 MTAMQPEYG

-365 PWNAATA
+365 PWNNSTA
-372 DSLLVERVRQQ
+372 DSLLVERVRKQ

-423 VGKTSLGRSIAA
+423 VGKTSLGRSIAT

-467 GCVLNALRHAE
+467 GCILNALRHAE

-522 VPFDLSHVLFLATAN
+522 VPFDLSRTLFLATAN
-537 SLDTIPA
+537 SLDTIPG

-549 MEVIE
+549 MEIIE

-571 LPQQIEA
+571 LPQQIDA
-578 NGLRE
+578 NGLRKD
-583 EMVRVSDDALR
+583 MVRISDKALR
-594 FLIMRYTREAGVRD
+594 YLVMRYTREAGVRD

-626 ELDEAKQQQQKTG
+626 ELDESDQKQLANRDDTS
-639 GNKKDETDADLV
+639 ADRL
-651 AAFDPIFIDKKMVH
+651 ASFDPIFIDKKMIRS
-665 AILGHELVFNEVALR
+665 ILGHELVFNEVALR

-708 HSPDEL
+708 RPSSNMVEAPHASA
-714 STATSATLSHSAPT
+714 STHTGPT

-750 RVNAH
+750 LVNAY
-755 LIELPPLPA
+755 LIELPSEDRIA
-764 TSATGEASGPSVISL
+764 GSAGELSGPNTLSM
-779 DGISGVHV
+779 DGISSVHV

-811 VISGIPVPVDIS
+811 VISGLPVPVDIA

-857 PRGNKSEAEELREEF
+857 PRGNKSEAEELRKEF
-872 AGVTTSQLRERDAHK
+872 AGVSTGSSRDSRND
-887 PRVQLLFVSDLR
+887 RVQLLFVSDLR
-899 ELVQLVF
+899 ELIQLVF
-906 RMKVREDSRVR
+906 HMKLREDASVR
-917 RVDGSSAATSGG
+917 RVKGSGSSGG
-929 LDFTSDPVLLSML
+929 VDYSSDPVLLSML

>member
-1 MRELEDSAASTA
+1 MEDRATSTA
-13 TAAVQLPILPLDG
+13 TAALQLPILPLDG

-51 VWEVRSPKTARRGGS
+51 VWEVRSPKTSKRNAGDS
-66 STGNGDASASLSLA
+66 AASTSLTLA
-80 IFTRRSSDGDG
+80 IFTRRNSTEATQTPRGD
-91 DAQQALATTAE
+91 
-102 AKDAVYHVGTVARV
+102 VARV

-124 GATGLSVLVQG
+124 GVAGLSVLVQG
-135 LYRVQLQDVA
+135 LHRVQLQDVA
-145 QTRPYLVGTVQKLLA
+145 QTRPYLVGSVQRLVA
-160 PPLPLKSRADGKVEK
+160 PVPMKGAKTEDT
-175 DASLTLEQL
+175 ALTLEQL
-184 ALRLKQLTQEYLETA
+184 ALRLKHLTQEYLETA
-199 KSSPL
+199 KSAPL

-223 ADVVVSYLNVGA
+223 ADVVVSYLNVGVD
-235 AEKQDV
+235 EKQQV
-241 LEAVSVY
+241 LEAVPSLF
-248 QRCERAVVLLEQET
+248 AVNET

-273 EVQGKLEGTRKE
+273 EVQDKLEGTRKE

-298 LGEVGDDGAGG
+298 LGEAGDDGAGG

-327 EPKAAKVAQR
+327 DPKASKIAQR
-337 ELRRLKG
+337 ELPGVWYPPQLPR
-344 MTAMQPEFG
+344 
-353 ILHNY
+353 
-358 LEFFSEL
+358 FFSEL
-365 PWNAATA
+365 PWNTSTA
-372 DSLLVERVRQQ
+372 DSLLVERVRKQ

-423 VGKTSLGRSIAA
+423 VGKTSLGRSIAT

-467 GCVLNALRHAE
+467 GCILNALRHAE

-522 VPFDLSHVLFLATAN
+522 VPFDLSRTLFLATAN
-537 SLDTIPA
+537 SLDTIPG

-583 EMVRVSDDALR
+583 DMVRISDEALR
-594 FLIMRYTREAGVRD
+594 YLIMRYTREAGVRD

-626 ELDEAKQQQQKTG
+626 ELDESDQRQEQKG
-639 GNKKDETDADLV
+639 VDSSDRLAL
-651 AAFDPIFIDKKMVH
+651 FDPIFIDKKMIRS
-665 AILGHELVFNEVALR
+665 ILGHELVFNEVALR

-708 HSPDEL
+708 LAPSDNA
-714 STATSATLSHSAPT
+714 ATSSSSTSANSAPT

-750 RVNAH
+750 LVNAH
-755 LIELPPLPA
+755 LIELPREES
-764 TSATGEASGPSVISL
+764 TSAIAGELSGPNALSL
-779 DGISGVHV
+779 DGISSVHV

-811 VISGIPVPVDIS
+811 VISGLPVPVDIA

-857 PRGNKSEAEELREEF
+857 PRGNKNEAEELRKEF
-872 AGVTTSQLRERDAHK
+872 AGVSTGNSRDRDNRK
-887 PRVQLLFVSDLR
+887 DRVQLLFVSDLR
-899 ELVQLVF
+899 ELIQIVF
-906 RMKVREDSRVR
+906 HMRVREDPGVR
-917 RVDGSSAATSGG
+917 RLNVSSASGG
-929 LDFTSDPVLLSML
+929 VDYDPVLLSML

>member
-1 MRELEDSAASTA
+1 MDATSTA
-13 TAAVQLPILPLDG
+13 TTPLQLPILPLDG

-51 VWEVRSPKTARRGGS
+51 VWEVRAPKTRRNGNDSTAS
-66 STGNGDASASLSLA
+66 SLTLA
-80 IFTRRSSDGDG
+80 IFTRRDSEADTEAS
-91 DAQQALATTAE
+91 QLLTTTE
-102 AKDAVYHVGTVARV
+102 AKDAVYSVGTVARV

-124 GATGLSVLVQG
+124 GVAGLSVMVQG
-135 LYRVQLQDVA
+135 LHRVQLQDVV
-145 QTRPYLVGTVQKLLA
+145 QTRPYLVGSVQRLVPPA
-160 PPLPLKSRADGKVEK
+160 PVKGTKTE
-175 DASLTLEQL
+175 TEQL
-184 ALRLKQLTQEYLETA
+184 AMRLKHLTQEYLETS
-199 KSSPL
+199 KSAPL
-204 LRRSNGLVDAIG
+204 LKRSNGLVDAIG

-223 ADVVVSYLNVGA
+223 ADVVVSYLNVG
-235 AEKQDV
+235 
-241 LEAVSVY
+241 
-248 QRCERAVVLLEQET
+248 ET
-262 EKARLQRKIQS
+262 EKARLQRKIQTD
-273 EVQGKLEGTRKE
+273 VQDKLEGTRKE

-298 LGEVGDDGAGG
+298 LGEGSEDGAGG
-309 DNAGEIKLLED
+309 ENASEIKLLED

-327 EPKAAKVAQR
+327 EPKAAKVALR

-344 MTAMQPEFG
+344 MTATQPEYG

-365 PWNAATA
+365 PWNTSTA
-372 DSLLVERVRQQ
+372 DSLLVERVRKQ

-467 GCVLNALRHAE
+467 GCILNALRHAE

-522 VPFDLSHVLFLATAN
+522 VPFDLSHTLFLATAN
-537 SLDTIPA
+537 SLDTIPG

-578 NGLRE
+578 NGLRKD
-583 EMVRVSDDALR
+583 MVHISDEALR

-616 CRYVAVDVVR
+616 CRFVAVDVVR
-626 ELDEAKQQQQKTG
+626 ELDETDQQEPDIG
-639 GNKKDETDADLV
+639 DDSADRL
-651 AAFDPIFIDKKMVH
+651 ASFDPVFVDKKMIRSV
-665 AILGHELVFNEVALR
+665 LGHELVFNEVALR

-701 VEASCTR
+701 
-708 HSPDEL
+708 
-714 STATSATLSHSAPT
+714 
-728 LQLTGKLGDVMKES
+728 LTGKLGDVMKES

-750 RVNAH
+750 LVNAH
-755 LIELPPLPA
+755 LIELPREES
-764 TSATGEASGPSVISL
+764 TSATAGELSGFNALSL
-779 DGISGVHV
+779 DNVSSVHV

-792 AIPKDGP
+792 AISKDGP
-799 SAGGAIVCALLS
+799 SAGGAIVCALVS
-811 VISGIPVPVDIS
+811 VISGLPIPVDIA

-844 LAAIRAGIKRVIL
+844 
-857 PRGNKSEAEELREEF
+857 EAEELHKEF
-872 AGVTTSQLRERDAHK
+872 TGVSTGNARDRDNHK
-887 PRVQLLFVSDLR
+887 DRVQLLFVSDLR
-899 ELVQLVF
+899 ELIQLVF
-906 RMKVREDSRVR
+906 HMKVHEDSGIRQLKNTN
-917 RVDGSSAATSGG
+917 SSGG
-929 LDFTSDPVLLSML
+929 VDYTADPVLLSML